1 MPYILMVLRKRC
13 VIELHQTLLSEALL
27 DSLFFRHSDITDSS
41 SSSADWGL
49 ARPFSPSSAVHSLK
63 KKKNLVRHRGGE
75 RTEGSRGYSLKQNT
89 PQASQLIPSSTHKG
103 VHINTCTNTHDN
115 RRYIR
120 CPVVIDTLKES
131 VHTSKKIAG
140 KENLRHS
147 CRPCLCNQCVCQ
159 ENHHILLLLL
169 LPEGIDSIHTE
180 AHLLTHASVYTYT
193 EKCR

>member
-1 MPYILMVLRKRC
+1 MSCIKRF
-13 VIELHQTLLSEALL
+13 SWL
-27 DSLFFRHSDITDSS
+27 DSLFFRRSDIILSIITDSS

-49 ARPFSPSSAVHSLK
+49 ACPFSPSSAVHSLKK

-103 VHINTCTNTHDN
+103 VHTNTCTNTHDH
-115 RRYIR
+115 RRYIS

-140 KENLRHS
+140 KENLRHG
-147 CRPCLCNQCVCQ
+147 CRSCLCNQCVCQ
-159 ENHHILLLLL
+159 ENHHILLLL
-169 LPEGIDSIHTE
+169 PEATDSIHTE
-180 AHLLTHASVYTYT
+180 AHLLTHASVHTYT